1 MIEYKKYYLYII
13 TMEEIINELR
23 SGLEKIWLSD
33 DPLEQTLAQAL
44 ESLEQLTF
52 GRILSEHLS
61 EEEIE
66 IYKELLDIDG
76 EVDGYWFLK
85 GVRPDE
91 ADSLITDIF
100 TEEVRSFLQTL

>member
-1 MIEYKKYYLYII
+1 
-13 TMEEIINELR
+13 MEEIIN
-23 SGLEKIWLSD
+23 
-33 DPLEQTLAQAL
+33 
-44 ESLEQLTF
+44 
-52 GRILSEHLS
+52 
-61 EEEIE
+61 
-66 IYKELLDIDG
+66 ELLDIDG